1 MTPIGKPSL
10 MLGKLVPFAL
20 VGYVQMTV
28 VMALGVLIF
37 RIPTV
42 GSVPL
47 LYLLTVPFIV
57 ASLGVGLLIST
68 IARNQVQAMQFG
80 FFFMLPNI
88 LLSGYVFPRV
98 AMPLPARAVTEVT
111 VYCTDHAGLFSK
123 ISGALAVAGA
133 SIVDARIHTLTNGMA
148 LDTFWIQDGD
158 AAPRAVGGA
167 TAAAHVLPQHPAR
180 NPAEGNRHRAAL
192 AADARTHGLRRVAL
206 RGQRA
211 AVLEDDRIAGEWP
224 GERDALRGGRARGEK
239 AARAGERNALALEP

>member
-1 MTPIGKPSL
+1 
-10 MLGKLVPFAL
+10 VPFAL

-98 AMPLPARAVTEVT
+98 AMPLPAQWVGLLLPLTYYLNILRGILLKGTGIAQLWRPTLALTVFAVVLFA
-111 VYCTDHAGLFSK
+111 VSVRRFSK
-123 ISGALAVAGA
+123 TI
-133 SIVDARIHTLTNGMA
+133 
-148 LDTFWIQDGD
+148 
-158 AAPRAVGGA
+158 
-167 TAAAHVLPQHPAR
+167 
-180 NPAEGNRHRAAL
+180 E
-192 AADARTHGLRRVAL
+192 
-206 RGQRA
+206 
-211 AVLEDDRIAGEWP
+211 
-224 GERDALRGGRARGEK
+224 
-239 AARAGERNALALEP
+239 